1 MNEGIEPVFLAQR
14 YALLFI
20 IGATGLSVRS
30 QPSCSIDL
38 GPDVMLGVGSLQLN
52 GPAGFSNYLWNT
64 SAATANI
71 TVNTPGVYSCQVSYN
86 TGSLVTNGNFVSGN
100 TGFSTQF
107 NYSSTLTTEGNY
119 YVGTNAATYHPQFSG
134 TGTGNFLIV
143 NSGWPSAN
151 FNVWCQSITV
161 CPEQTYTMS
170 YWVQTISNAQPA
182 RLQWWVDGSW
192 TGPEV
197 TLPNFGYWQ
206 QITHTWTSAAGQT
219 SANFCL
225 RVMSGDGVG
234 NDFAIDDI
242 SISSTVVLSDE
253 VEVLASTLPI
263 ELLSFR
269 GEAIMGQNHLNWSTA
284 SERNNDYFRLLRSV
298 DIEMWEEITRIPGA
312 GNSQTVLDYHAV
324 DDTPLVGT
332 TYYTLVQVDMDGTEA
347 RSPVVAV
354 AQVGNELYLTGPNPA
369 PVGMPIQINGTLDG
383 LRVTD
388 LIGRHIAHTVNN
400 NSLSILG
407 GAGVYV
413 VTMQRGATVR
423 SVRVIME

>member
-1 MNEGIEPVFLAQR
+1 MNERIDTGFLAQR

-20 IGATGLSVRS
+20 MGATGLSVRS
-30 QPSCSIDL
+30 QPNCSIDL
-38 GPDVMLGVGSLQLN
+38 GPDVMLSANPLQLN

-64 SAATANI
+64 TATTANI
-71 TVNTPGVYSCQVSYN
+71 NVNTPGIYSCQVSYN

-100 TGFSTQF
+100 TGFGTDF
-107 NYSSTLTTEGNY
+107 NYSTTLVTEGNY

-143 NSGWPSAN
+143 NSGWPSAH

-161 CPEQTYTMS
+161 CPGQTYTLS

-182 RLQWWVDGSW
+182 RLQWWVDGSM

-206 QITHTWTSAAGQT
+206 QITHTWTSGAGQT
-219 SANFCL
+219 SASFCL

-234 NDFAIDDI
+234 NDFGIDDI

-263 ELLSFR
+263 ELVSFS
-269 GEAIMGQNHLNWSTA
+269 GEAIMGQNLLDWRTA
-284 SERNNDYFRLLRSV
+284 SERNNDHFRLLRSA
-298 DIEMWEEITRIPGA
+298 DLEMWDEIAHIPGA
-312 GNSQTVLDYHAV
+312 GNSQTVLDYHVV
-324 DDTPLVGT
+324 DETPFVGT
-332 TYYTLVQVDMDGTEA
+332 NYYTLVQVDTDGTEA

-354 AQVGNELYLTGPNPA
+354 AQVGNELYLSGPNPA
-369 PVGMPIQINGTLDG
+369 PVGMPIQINGTFNG
-383 LRVTD
+383 LQVAD
-388 LIGRHIAHTVNN
+388 LLGRHIAHSVNG
-400 NSLSILG
+400 NSLSILA

-413 VTMQRGATVR
+413 VSMQRGAVVK
-423 SVRVIME
+423 SVRVILE

>member
-225 RVMSGDGVG
+225 RV
-234 NDFAIDDI
+234 
-242 SISSTVVLSDE
+242 
-253 VEVLASTLPI
+253 
-263 ELLSFR
+263 
-269 GEAIMGQNHLNWSTA
+269 
-284 SERNNDYFRLLRSV
+284 
-298 DIEMWEEITRIPGA
+298 
-312 GNSQTVLDYHAV
+312 
-324 DDTPLVGT
+324 
-332 TYYTLVQVDMDGTEA
+332 
-347 RSPVVAV
+347 
-354 AQVGNELYLTGPNPA
+354 
-369 PVGMPIQINGTLDG
+369 
-383 LRVTD
+383 
-388 LIGRHIAHTVNN
+388 
-400 NSLSILG
+400 
-407 GAGVYV
+407 
-413 VTMQRGATVR
+413 
-423 SVRVIME
+423 